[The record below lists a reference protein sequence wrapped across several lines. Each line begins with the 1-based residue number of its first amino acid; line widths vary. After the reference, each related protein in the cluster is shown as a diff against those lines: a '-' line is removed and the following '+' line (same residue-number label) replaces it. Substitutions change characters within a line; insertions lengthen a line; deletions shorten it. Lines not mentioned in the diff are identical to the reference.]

1 MIVVLRI
8 GHRPQRDMRVT
19 THVGLTARALGAD
32 GMYIAADD
40 KGVVTSIRDVADR
53 FGGEFFVEDKVG
65 WNSCIKRW
73 KQDGGV
79 VVHLTMFGLNL
90 PDVEEEIR
98 TKEKILVI
106 VGAEKVPGDL
116 YQMADYN
123 VAVTNQPHSEIAGL
137 AVFLDHIAPNSLHRE
152 FPGAKVRVFPNSCGK
167 TVEEF

>member
-1 MIVVLRI
+1 
-8 GHRPQRDMRVT
+8 MRVT
-19 THVGLTARALGAD
+19 THVGLTARALGAA

-40 KGVVTSIRDVADR
+40 KGVVESIRDVTSR

-73 KQDGGV
+73 KQDGGC

-98 TKEKILVI
+98 TKGNVLVI
-106 VGAEKVPGDL
+106 VGAEKVPGDI
-116 YQMADYN
+116 YQLADYN

-137 AVFLDHIAPNSLHRE
+137 AVFLDHIAPNALHRE
-152 FPGAKVRVFPNSCGK
+152 FPDAKVRIYPNACGK
-167 TVEEF
+167 TVEEL